1 LGDGINLKNDR
12 EKEETWKNED
22 DFDFENTENKF

>member
-12 EKEETWKNED
+12 ENDETWKNED
-22 DFDFENTENKF
+22 DFEFENTEN